1 MKKRIMFLAVA
12 AVALMA
18 SCGDKKTAQNEVNAD
33 SISVADTTM
42 SALDLTAVA
51 GTYEGTLPAADC
63 PGFKTVITINA
74 DSTYQM
80 QQDAIDRK
88 DGHDEASGILE
99 IKDDNLLVLVRPSSG
114 DRAYIKVKDADSIV
128 LTDSVGNEPEGEIAK
143 LYVLTRKK

>member
-1 MKKRIMFLAVA
+1 MFLAVA

-18 SCGDKKTAQNEVNAD
+18 SCGDKKTAQNEANAD

-88 DGHDEASGILE
+88 DGHDEASGVLE

-114 DRAYIKVKDADSIV
+114 DRTYIKVKDADSIV

>member
-1 MKKRIMFLAVA
+1 MFLAVA

-114 DRAYIKVKDADSIV
+114 DRTYIKVKDADCIV

>member
-1 MKKRIMFLAVA
+1 MFLAVA

-18 SCGDKKTAQNEVNAD
+18 SCGDKKTAQNEANAD

-114 DRAYIKVKDADSIV
+114 DRTYIKVKDADSIV

>member
-1 MKKRIMFLAVA
+1 MFLAVA

-18 SCGDKKTAQNEVNAD
+18 SCGDKKTAQNEANAD

-99 IKDDNLLVLVRPSSG
+99 IKDDNLLVLVRPSSD
-114 DRAYIKVKDADSIV
+114 DRTYIKVKDADSIV

>member
-18 SCGDKKTAQNEVNAD
+18 SCGDKKTAQNEANAD

-88 DGHDEASGILE
+88 DGHDEASGVLE
-99 IKDDNLLVLVRPSSG
+99 VKDDNLLVLVRPSSG
-114 DRAYIKVKDADSIV
+114 DRTYIKVKDADSIV

>member
-1 MKKRIMFLAVA
+1 MFLAVA

-18 SCGDKKTAQNEVNAD
+18 SCGDKKTAQNEANAD

-88 DGHDEASGILE
+88 DGHDEASGVLE
-99 IKDDNLLVLVRPSSG
+99 VKDDNLLVLVRPSSG
-114 DRAYIKVKDADSIV
+114 DRTYIKVKDADSIV

>member
-1 MKKRIMFLAVA
+1 MFLAVA

-18 SCGDKKTAQNEVNAD
+18 SCGDKKTAQNEANAD

-114 DRAYIKVKDADSIV
+114 DRTYIKVKDGDSIV

>member
-1 MKKRIMFLAVA
+1 MFLAVA

-18 SCGDKKTAQNEVNAD
+18 SCGDKKTAQNEANAD

-114 DRAYIKVKDADSIV
+114 DRTYIKVKDANSIV

>member
-1 MKKRIMFLAVA
+1 MFLAVA

-18 SCGDKKTAQNEVNAD
+18 SCGDKKTAQNEANAD

-88 DGHDEASGILE
+88 DGHDEASGVLE
-99 IKDDNLLVLVRPSSG
+99 VKDDNLLVLVRPSSD
-114 DRAYIKVKDADSIV
+114 DRTYIKVKDADSIV

>member
-1 MKKRIMFLAVA
+1 MFLAVT

-18 SCGDKKTAQNEVNAD
+18 SCGDKKTAQNEANAD

-99 IKDDNLLVLVRPSSG
+99 VKNDNLLVLVRPSSG
-114 DRAYIKVKDADSIV
+114 DRTYIKVKDGDSIV

>member
-1 MKKRIMFLAVA
+1 MFLAVT

-99 IKDDNLLVLVRPSSG
+99 VKDDNLLVLVRPSSG
-114 DRAYIKVKDADSIV
+114 DRTYIKVKDADSIV

>member
-1 MKKRIMFLAVA
+1 MFLAVA

-88 DGHDEASGILE
+88 DGHDEASGVFE
-99 IKDDNLLVLVRPSSG
+99 VKDDNLLVLVRPSSG
-114 DRAYIKVKDADSIV
+114 DRTYIKVKDADSIV